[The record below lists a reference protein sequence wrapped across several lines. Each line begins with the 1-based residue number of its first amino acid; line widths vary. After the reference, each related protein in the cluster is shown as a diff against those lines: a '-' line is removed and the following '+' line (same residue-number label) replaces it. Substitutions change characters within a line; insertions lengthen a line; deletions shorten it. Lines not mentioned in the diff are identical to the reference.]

1 MQIPVDLYTAQ
12 GIRLEAG
19 RYELEVKQQES
30 GYTLVFTTSG
40 RISAVVK
47 EVKGEDSAVAAAE
60 IPLVGTH
67 YMRSSNEPV
76 LTAFERCTSRTGKP
90 RYEEEARDWKAALR
104 VYRSQQ
110 TMPSSLH
117 FRRGDR
123 VDSGAAPISSSS
135 RRWAQLPAPSPPPQ
149 SGRSGSTRIRH
160 IGSNMSQVAKRV
172 QKRIA

>member
-76 LTAFERCTSRTGKP
+76 LTAFERRTSRTGKP

-104 VYRSQQ
+104 VYRSQADDAVFFTFQ
-110 TMPSSLH
+110 ERRPRGQWSRAHFQLFSSL
-117 FRRGDR
+117 G
-123 VDSGAAPISSSS
+123 
-135 RRWAQLPAPSPPPQ
+135 PATGSKPSPPVRP
-149 SGRSGSTRIRH
+149 
-160 IGSNMSQVAKRV
+160 
-172 QKRIA
+172 